1 MYLSDELA
9 GKIQE
14 TLAKFI
20 AGPEPYVI
28 FDDLNM
34 RELAAELNLLPV
46 MLDMG
51 GCYAIRFDGQIYSFL
66 WDYPYDIRL
75 EDDPRIINMVFYRA
89 SQKYPELAEL
99 RPMRPPDAQACSH
112 CWGTCDPLFGTGL
125 KIEPHNIVCYCGNL
139 GWLPPNYKTS

>member
-75 EDDPRIINMVFYRA
+75 EDDP
-89 SQKYPELAEL
+89 
-99 RPMRPPDAQACSH
+99 
-112 CWGTCDPLFGTGL
+112 LFGTGL
-125 KIEPHNIVCYCGNL
+125 KIERHNIVCYCGNL